1 MEDFNHRLSEAL
13 RVRGVLPVELSRMT
27 GINKGN
33 ISKYIKGDYIPKQSK
48 IAAIAEALRVSPAWL
63 LGYNVPMERQEI
75 QLEKLT
81 EENQARLTAY
91 YRALIDTQGGEHG
104 NG

>member
-1 MEDFNHRLSEAL
+1 MEEFKNRLSEAL
-13 RVRGVLPVELSRMT
+13 KVRGVLPADLSRKT
-27 GINKGN
+27 GIHKGTL
-33 ISKYIKGDYIPKQSK
+33 SKYLKGDYIPKQSK
-48 IAAIAEALRVSPAWL
+48 IAAIADALRVSPAWL

-104 NG
+104 DG